1 MSDDLQKLRSDYVSG
16 GVTRRELLIRAG
28 ALGLTAPAIASF
40 LAACG
45 SGGGTPAGGGKPT
58 VGTTVLTP
66 TAKGEIDKVNWGLF
80 YEPSGLDWIYCYNYE
95 ENTVVT
101 NITESLMR
109 LTPQFTIEPSL
120 AASFSQ
126 PDPLTKVYKI
136 RSGVQFIA

>member
-1 MSDDLQKLRSDYVSG
+1 MSDDLQKLHTDYVRG
-16 GVTRRELLIRAG
+16 QVTRRELLVRAG

-40 LAACG
+40 LAACA
-45 SGGGTPAGGGKPT
+45 SGGGTSSTGHGTGTKQL

-66 TAKGEIDKVNWGLF
+66 PAKGEVGQVNWGLF

-101 NITESLMR
+101 NVTESLMR

-120 AASFSQ
+120 AESFSQ
-126 PDPLTKVYKI
+126 PNPLTKEIGRAHV
-136 RSGVQFIA
+136 